1 MSNINF
7 EQTDEAT
14 ELNTEPGSV
23 QCLQTFISA
32 FINQLDIEILPITL
46 HWLQSFIIFI
56 YDIIRNTTEV

>member
-46 HWLQSFIIFI
+46 QPFIIFI
-56 YDIIRNTTEV
+56 YDIYLRNTTEV

>member
-7 EQTDEAT
+7 ERTDEAT

-23 QCLQTFISA
+23 QCLQTFIFA

-46 HWLQSFIIFI
+46 QPFIIFI
-56 YDIIRNTTEV
+56 YDIYLRNTTEV